1 MWVDFH
7 WHARDFERQR
17 YKETVEHSL
26 AVAEAAGLDAIGVMP
41 NTDPALTSFELC
53 QAYLSLVPKNS
64 SVKVF
69 VHVGLTPD
77 LEQVKRAVEAIRL
90 DDRIFGMKAY
100 WGRSTGDLSIVEE
113 DAQFRVMSA
122 LAREGYDGVLVGH
135 FEDERIMRDN
145 LYDPKKPV
153 TWSTLCRPEDAEI
166 SSFLK
171 ILKMA
176 ESVNFQGALHVAHV
190 STAFVVDYVADY
202 KGPVKLSCGVT
213 PHHVFFNNSKL
224 EGPNGGYFKCNPPL
238 RDEQTRKG
246 LEARLVNGRIP
257 IIESDHAPHSHDD
270 KHPPEGKVPASGLVV
285 GTAWPYVING
295 LRSLGM
301 SESAIHSAAFQ
312 NAVRL
317 YGLEGR
323 VEPVNKPDFDRLKE
337 LQGFYPFD
345 PFACLKA

>member
-7 WHARDFERQR
+7 WHARDLETQR
-17 YKETVEHSL
+17 YKETIEHSL

-41 NTDPALTSFELC
+41 NTDPALTSLEFC
-53 QAYLSLVPKNS
+53 QEYLDLARHPR
-64 SVKVF
+64 VKMF
-69 VHVGLTPD
+69 THIGLTPD
-77 LEQVKRAVEAIRL
+77 VEQVKRAVEATRL
-90 DDRIFGMKAY
+90 DERIFGMKAY

-135 FEDERIMRDN
+135 FEDERIMRDK
-145 LYDPKKPV
+145 LYDSKNPV

-176 ESVNFQGALHVAHV
+176 ESVNFRGAIHVAHV
-190 STAFVVDYVADY
+190 STTFVVDYVADY
-202 KGPVKLSCGVT
+202 KGPVKLSCGAT
-213 PHHVFFNNSKL
+213 PHHIFFNNEKL
-224 EGPNGGYFKCNPPL
+224 AGPNGEYYKCNPPL
-238 RDEQTRKG
+238 RDEDTRKG
-246 LEARLVNGRIP
+246 LEERSVEGRIP

-285 GTAWPYVING
+285 GTAWPYVISA
-295 LRSLGM
+295 LRGIGM
-301 SESAIHSAAFQ
+301 SDSAIHAAAFQ

-317 YGLEGR
+317 YGLEGKI
-323 VEPVNKPDFDRLKE
+323 EPKNKPDLERLKE

-345 PFACLKA
+345 PFACLKS